1 LEHWLSSFSPSLL
14 NCGAAAGESVHSL
27 ELTTPPHERLR
38 ELGLELPAPPAAVA
52 SYVPTRLVP
61 IGAGRALL
69 YVAGQVP
76 VVDGKRLT
84 GRCPDEVSVEEAQ
97 ASARICA
104 LNVLA
109 QMESAAGLDNVEQV
123 TQLIG
128 FVLSANGFGDQPKVI
143 NGASDLIVDVLGEA
157 GRHTR
162 VALGTNALP
171 FSVTVEIA
179 AVAVVRTR

>member
-1 LEHWLSSFSPSLL
+1 
-14 NCGAAAGESVHSL
+14 
-27 ELTTPPHERLR
+27 
-38 ELGLELPAPPAAVA
+38 
-52 SYVPTRLVP
+52 
-61 IGAGRALL
+61 
-69 YVAGQVP
+69 VAGQVS
-76 VVDGKRLT
+76 VVNGERLT

-97 ASARICA
+97 ARARVCA

-109 QMESAAGLDNVEQV
+109 QIESAAGLDNVDQLMQV
-123 TQLIG
+123 TG
-128 FVLSANGFGDQPKVI
+128 FVLSAEGFGDQPKVL
-143 NGASDLIVDVLGEA
+143 NGASDLIVDVLGDA

>member
-1 LEHWLSSFSPSLL
+1 MSKPQ
-14 NCGAAAGESVHSL
+14 
-27 ELTTPPHERLR
+27 ERLR
-38 ELGLELPAPPAAVA
+38 ELGLALPPPPAAVA
-52 SYVPTRLVP
+52 SYVPARLVP
-61 IGAGRALL
+61 IGEGRALL
-69 YVAGQVP
+69 YVAGQVS
-76 VVDGKRLT
+76 VVNGERLT

-97 ASARICA
+97 ARARVCA

-109 QMESAAGLDNVEQV
+109 QIESAAGLDNVDQVMQV
-123 TQLIG
+123 TG
-128 FVLSANGFGDQPKVI
+128 FVLSAEGFGDQPKVL
-143 NGASDLIVDVLGEA
+143 NGASDLIVDVLGDA